1 MPDPPVYLMLV
12 KEVLGTISSSDSNT
26 SNDPVIV
33 FSNSLF
39 IMFPMTT
46 AATLD
51 GIPKLGE
58 LTNLMLLLPDKKFPV
73 LFLI

>member
-1 MPDPPVYLMLV
+1 MPDPPVYLILV

-26 SNDPVIV
+26 SNDPVTE

-39 IMFPMTT
+39 IMFPITT
-46 AATLD
+46 
-51 GIPKLGE
+51 GVIGKEIPKLGE
-58 LTNLMLLLPDKKFPV
+58 LTKLKLLPDKKFPV

>member
-33 FSNSLF
+33 FSSSLF
-39 IMFPMTT
+39 IMFPMTN
-46 AATLD
+46 D
-51 GIPKLGE
+51 VIGKGIPKLGE
-58 LTNLMLLLPDKKFPV
+58 LINLMLRLPDKKFPV